1 MGMRSDYLKEKEEQY
16 RPQHEKKSGI
26 SNLKINTSTLKKI
39 LIVGGFVIAGTLAA
53 RPVFDKIADIDNA
66 RFEQEGERI
75 REGVIELTGSTPE
88 EIIER
93 GMSR

>member
-1 MGMRSDYLKEKEEQY
+1 MGMRSDYLKEKEKQY

-26 SNLKINTSTLKKI
+26 SNLKINTITLKKI